1 MTKSYKTHLR
11 RPGMVLATALSG
23 ALFGAATLQAQD
35 QPTAFVHGYNADPSG
50 WQPMVN
56 NLSSQFAISP
66 VVPNLTWQ
74 RRFADQ
80 RATLDATLAG
90 KPALPGVG
98 HSNGGLIT
106 RSYIQQSGNNRVDR
120 IMAVNSAHGG
130 APLAA
135 NIVNGQVKNWVVTLT
150 DAVVAPLTQLI
161 PNPVF
166 SRAIRGVVDL
176 AAVVWT
182 RTSDVLN
189 APVLHDMSTG
199 SPFIQQLEAN
209 RWIEQSRAYSRVG
222 IGTSVSPAGVF
233 CHGLIA
239 GSGWVTCRKTIRTVQ
254 TIYLGA
260 GVFFRWT
267 GRPGLGNS
275 FINGATRLKRVDSD
289 WLRFVGAGGTFNGY
303 TGAPDASDGILPL
316 GTQQYPGATRQT
328 NLTFPQY
335 NVSHQEANDPI
346 HPMVSTYADV
356 FASNFGLP
364 RRGTSDP
371 GDEPPPPTGGCA
383 DPTQI
388 VCTPEHQY

>member
-1 MTKSYKTHLR
+1 MTKKHVVSSLR
-11 RPGMVLATALSG
+11 R
-23 ALFGAATLQAQD
+23 GAALAAVLGAALPAAALHGQD
-35 QPTAFVHGYNADPSG
+35 PPTAFVHGYNAEPAG
-50 WQPMVN
+50 WQPTAD
-56 NLSSQFAISP
+56 NLRSQFVIAP
-66 VVPNLTWQ
+66 VIPDLLWK

-80 RATLDATLAG
+80 RATLEGALAG
-90 KPALPGVG
+90 RPIMPAAG

-106 RSYIQQSGNNRVDR
+106 RSYIQESGNNRVDR

-130 APLAA
+130 APLAT
-135 NIVNGQVKNWVVTLT
+135 NIVNGRVKNWVVGLT

-166 SRAIRGVVDL
+166 SRSVRVVVDL
-176 AAVVWT
+176 AVVVWT

-199 SPFIQQLEAN
+199 SAFIQGLEAN
-209 RWIEQSRAYSRVG
+209 RWREQSRAYSRVG

-239 GSGWVTCRKTIRTVQ
+239 GSGWVTCRKTLRTVQ

-260 GVFFRWT
+260 GVLFRWT

-275 FINGATRLKRVDSD
+275 FLAGATRLKRVDSD

-303 TGAPDASDGILPL
+303 SGAPDASDGILPL

-346 HPMVSTYADV
+346 QPMLSTFREV
-356 FASNFGLP
+356 FANNFGLP
-364 RRGTSDP
+364 QRGSA
-371 GDEPPPPTGGCA
+371 GGGGEPLPPRESCGLMR
-383 DPTQI
+383 
-388 VCTPEHQY
+388 VCMEPY